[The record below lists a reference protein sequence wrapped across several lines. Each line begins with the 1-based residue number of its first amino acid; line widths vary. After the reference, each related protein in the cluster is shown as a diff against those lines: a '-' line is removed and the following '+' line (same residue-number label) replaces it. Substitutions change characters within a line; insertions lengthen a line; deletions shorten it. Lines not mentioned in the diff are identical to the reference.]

1 MFSKKR
7 ILLASLVMAI
17 LVAGAT
23 VAFAGQNSRNPLGK
37 LNLTGEQLNALK
49 GVIQE
54 FNAKQLSIL
63 TEINNKAIE
72 LGLELIREGRF
83 ENKGKARKSVNKAN
97 KLVKDISSLYGQLL
111 KATAEYVLR
120 TKDALTEEQKEQ
132 LISSLL
138 EFEVEVPDELTH
150 DYLIFEFP
158 DSELDLSK
166 KQIKQILS
174 YRTDMQ
180 IKQLKLEL
188 EIDYKILDL
197 EAEIAKDEVDS
208 QKVNK
213 IVMGIADLWAK
224 LIDNTVNHY
233 LKGKDVLTVAQKE
246 KLLNLMLLRP

>member
-1 MFSKKR
+1 MFSRKR
-7 ILLASLVMAI
+7 ILLGSLVMAI

-23 VAFAGQNSRNPLGK
+23 VAFGGQNSRNPLGN

-54 FNAKQLSIL
+54 FNAKQWSLL

-72 LGLELIREGRF
+72 LGLEIKREGRF
-83 ENKGKARKSVNKAN
+83 ENKGKARRSVNKAN
-97 KLVKDISSLYGQLL
+97 KLVKDLSSLYGQLL
-111 KATAEYVLR
+111 KTTAEYILT
-120 TKDALTEEQKEQ
+120 TKDVLTKEQKEQ
-132 LISSLL
+132 LISRLL
-138 EFEVEVPDELTH
+138 EFHVEVPDELTH

-158 DSELDLSK
+158 DPELDLSK
-166 KQIKQILS
+166 KQIKKILS

-224 LIDNTVNHY
+224 LVDNTVNHF

-246 KLLNLMLLRP
+246 KLLDLMLMTP

>member
-111 KATAEYVLR
+111 KATAEYILKAKDVL
-120 TKDALTEEQKEQ
+120 TLEQKEQ

-166 KQIKQILS
+166 KQIKKILS

-188 EIDYKILDL
+188 EIDYEILDL

-246 KLLNLMLLRP
+246 KLLDLMLLTP